1 MEATRMT
8 EKKITTGKCGHAW
21 KVYGMNFPSGKSM
34 ENFDKCDLLKGHTG
48 PHKHFCGIDYLSK
61 QEIWSFE
68 SKPKES

>member
-1 MEATRMT
+1 MADYTDE
-8 EKKITTGKCGHAW
+8 EKQAEKCGHKW
-21 KVYGMNFPSGKSM
+21 RVYGMHFPSGKSTVSY
-34 ENFDKCDLLKGHTG
+34 DKCDLPKGHPG